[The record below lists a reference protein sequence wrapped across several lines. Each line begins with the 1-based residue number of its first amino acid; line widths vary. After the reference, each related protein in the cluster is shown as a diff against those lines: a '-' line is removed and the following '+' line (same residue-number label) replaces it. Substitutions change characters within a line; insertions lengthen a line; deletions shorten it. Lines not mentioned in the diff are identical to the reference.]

1 MIRLASSLK
10 NMRPMWKLISIPITS
25 PIQEI
30 MIPGRRPKRTPLMV
44 RKGIV
49 GIPKTLQRISKK
61 KTHCKSPVTKRG
73 NIAGQTIHISR
84 QSQGDGIAV
93 NSGKN
98 ILAIRKHMAARSRS
112 IKIPTVFLYES
123 GMGIPC
129 RKNRKTEIYKLHN
142 SVSCRTVIY
151 FHYYRTNRSLL
162 PVIRWRY
169 TYRIRFTHP
178 VTCKNIFPLI

>member
-1 MIRLASSLK
+1 
-10 NMRPMWKLISIPITS
+10 
-25 PIQEI
+25 
-30 MIPGRRPKRTPLMV
+30 
-44 RKGIV
+44 
-49 GIPKTLQRISKK
+49 
-61 KTHCKSPVTKRG
+61 
-73 NIAGQTIHISR
+73 
-84 QSQGDGIAV
+84 
-93 NSGKN
+93 
-98 ILAIRKHMAARSRS
+98 
-112 IKIPTVFLYES
+112 
-123 GMGIPC
+123 MGIPY